1 MKTILIQCSV
11 ITCSVIAFG
20 ADAPVDKE
28 NELFAPKYDIKL
40 NAFPM
45 MIPDGTAVVLKKEG
59 SVGVVFISKQITGP
73 EQCTFTWLLR
83 TDGKLN
89 FAPKS
94 EGLQEGVKENSKSLR
109 FGPFSLEWSMG
120 SEGIGWIYFPSD
132 GSYMGI
138 AVDATRENIS
148 TKLPMVPMIRNI
160 RGDKFDL

>member
-45 MIPDGTAVVLKKEG
+45 MIPDGT
-59 SVGVVFISKQITGP
+59 GP

-109 FGPFSLEWSMG
+109 FGPYSLEWSMG